1 MRRMMTWQMSCTKL
15 GTISFNFSV
24 IKMVLVLYFCP
35 IINDLVIENWAE
47 VFEVYCNKRP
57 NTPDNIRIFGLL

>member
-1 MRRMMTWQMSCTKL
+1 MMTWQMSCTKL
-15 GTISFNFSV
+15 GNISFSFSV

-35 IINDLVIENWAE
+35 IINDRVIGTWAE
-47 VFEVYCNKRP
+47 VTGVYCNKRP